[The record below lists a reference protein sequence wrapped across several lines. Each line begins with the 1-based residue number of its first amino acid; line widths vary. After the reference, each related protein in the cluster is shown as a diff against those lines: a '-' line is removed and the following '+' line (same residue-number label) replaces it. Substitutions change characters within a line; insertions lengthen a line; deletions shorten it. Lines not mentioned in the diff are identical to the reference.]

1 MNFTIKKG
9 LSAHERLLSTYV
21 NVGFC
26 DLRDCTANVYFH
38 ILLKIKD
45 RPHRTLAGSRTIFY

>member
-9 LSAHERLLSTYV
+9 LLAHERLPSTYA
-21 NVGFC
+21 NVGLC
-26 DLRDCTANVYFH
+26 DLRGCIADLYFL

-45 RPHRTLAGSRTIFY
+45 RPQPAKVTGTVFY